1 MNKGIFAI
9 FFVVAVLSIS
19 FPVNAQ
25 KTAQRVGG
33 GYTSEGIYYEVYVAE
48 DLAENDIVLCGAS
61 VSVTREVIYSGVV
74 KPQKE
79 ISWREK
85 INGSYY
91 SGVLTISKYSYT
103 TSQTVAT
110 YTGVIYKE

>member
-48 DLAENDIVLCGAS
+48 DLAENDIVLCG
-61 VSVTREVIYSGVV
+61 
-74 KPQKE
+74 
-79 ISWREK
+79 
-85 INGSYY
+85 GSDIFR
-91 SGVLTISKYSYT
+91 GCKT
-103 TSQTVAT
+103 TERNFMER
-110 YTGVIYKE
+110 KN

>member
-9 FFVVAVLSIS
+9 CFVVAVLSIS

-91 SGVLTISKYSYT
+91 SGVLTISTYSYT

-110 YTGVIYKE
+110 YTGVLYKE

>member
-1 MNKGIFAI
+1 MPYFCSSCFKYFI
-9 FFVVAVLSIS
+9 
-19 FPVNAQ
+19 PVNAQ
-25 KTAQRVGG
+25 KTAQRVGE

-74 KPQKE
+74 KPQTE

-85 INGSYY
+85 N
-91 SGVLTISKYSYT
+91 
-103 TSQTVAT
+103 
-110 YTGVIYKE
+110 

>member
-48 DLAENDIVLCGAS
+48 DLAENDIVLCGAFGLFLIRNRS
-61 VSVTREVIYSGVV
+61 CCL
-74 KPQKE
+74 
-79 ISWREK
+79 ISRH
-85 INGSYY
+85 
-91 SGVLTISKYSYT
+91 
-103 TSQTVAT
+103 
-110 YTGVIYKE
+110 

>member
-33 GYTSEGIYYEVYVAE
+33 DIHQKVYIMKYMLQKIWRKTTLSFAE
-48 DLAENDIVLCGAS
+48 QVL
-61 VSVTREVIYSGVV
+61 V
-74 KPQKE
+74 
-79 ISWREK
+79 
-85 INGSYY
+85 
-91 SGVLTISKYSYT
+91 
-103 TSQTVAT
+103 
-110 YTGVIYKE
+110 

>member
-1 MNKGIFAI
+1 MLINTGNISRK
-9 FFVVAVLSIS
+9 VLSKVLRS
-19 FPVNAQ
+19 FVKNFERLQ
-25 KTAQRVGG
+25 
-33 GYTSEGIYYEVYVAE
+33 SEGIYYEVYVAE

-110 YTGVIYKE
+110 YTGVLYKE

>member
-61 VSVTREVIYSGVV
+61 VSDIFRGC
-74 KPQKE
+74 K
-79 ISWREK
+79 
-85 INGSYY
+85 
-91 SGVLTISKYSYT
+91 T
-103 TSQTVAT
+103 TERNFMER
-110 YTGVIYKE
+110 KN

>member
-61 VSVTREVIYSGVV
+61 D
-74 KPQKE
+74 
-79 ISWREK
+79 
-85 INGSYY
+85 GSDIFR
-91 SGVLTISKYSYT
+91 GCKT
-103 TSQTVAT
+103 TERNFMER
-110 YTGVIYKE
+110 KN

>member
-33 GYTSEGIYYEVYVAE
+33 GYTS
-48 DLAENDIVLCGAS
+48 DRKS
-61 VSVTREVIYSGVV
+61 VV
-74 KPQKE
+74 
-79 ISWREK
+79 
-85 INGSYY
+85 
-91 SGVLTISKYSYT
+91 
-103 TSQTVAT
+103 
-110 YTGVIYKE
+110 

>member
-25 KTAQRVGG
+25 KTAQRVGE
-33 GYTSEGIYYEVYVAE
+33 GYTSEGIYYEV
-48 DLAENDIVLCGAS
+48 
-61 VSVTREVIYSGVV
+61 YSGVV

-110 YTGVIYKE
+110 YTGVLYKE

>member
-48 DLAENDIVLCGAS
+48 DLV
-61 VSVTREVIYSGVV
+61 
-74 KPQKE
+74 
-79 ISWREK
+79 
-85 INGSYY
+85 
-91 SGVLTISKYSYT
+91 
-103 TSQTVAT
+103 
-110 YTGVIYKE
+110 